1 MNHKGESGKMSE
13 KVKKDIMEMVSKVSV
28 SREQSTLKALG
39 VQGLIGHSYRH
50 VVICLHDKEEIA
62 VCPETAEK
70 VRTCLLNRERCD
82 FSEEDI
88 REDYTNFRRFIFD
101 FNDDGAL
108 ITIVE
113 GTRYPVIESLQPT
126 PNERIIEVNNTEIVG
141 IICVINKFLELRAH
155 FYAVKEVAGREIRDF
170 LALQRK
176 RKLMFIQGLAEK
188 YKIDVDDA
196 FEMIK
201 DEMGIADDAFEIMRD
216 EIDIANVLD
225 NAMGKEESGRRE
237 RSSEKRLGC
246 G

>member
-113 GTRYPVIESLQPT
+113 GTRYPVKSESLQPT
-126 PNERIIEVNNTEIVG
+126 PNERRIKVNNAEIVG
-141 IICVINKFLELRAH
+141 IICIINKFFELREY

-176 RKLMFIQGLAEK
+176 RKLMFIRGLAEK
-188 YKIDVDDA
+188 YKIDIDDVL
-196 FEMIK
+196 ELIK
-201 DEMGIADDAFEIMRD
+201 DEIGIADDAFEIMKS
-216 EIDIANVLD
+216 EIDIVNIL
-225 NAMGKEESGRRE
+225 NTMKEGDVR
-237 RSSEKRLGC
+237 
-246 G
+246 

>member
-1 MNHKGESGKMSE
+1 MRE
-13 KVKKDIMEMVSKVSV
+13 KVKKGIKEMVSKVSV

-126 PNERIIEVNNTEIVG
+126 PNERRIKVNNAEIVG
-141 IICVINKFLELRAH
+141 IISVINKFLELRER
-155 FYAVKEVAGREIRDF
+155 FYAVEEQLLEEIRDY

-176 RKLMFIQGLAEK
+176 RRDEFIQRLAKK
-188 YKIDVDDA
+188 YKID
-196 FEMIK
+196 
-201 DEMGIADDAFEIMRD
+201 IAD
-216 EIDIANVLD
+216 V
-225 NAMGKEESGRRE
+225 EEVME
-237 RSSEKRLGC
+237 ENE
-246 G
+246 

>member
-1 MNHKGESGKMSE
+1 MSE

-113 GTRYPVIESLQPT
+113 GTRYPVKLESLQPT
-126 PNERIIEVNNTEIVG
+126 PNERRIKVNNPEIVG
-141 IICVINKFLELRAH
+141 IICIINKFFELREY

-176 RKLMFIQGLAEK
+176 RKLMFIRGLAEK
-188 YKIDVDDA
+188 YKIDIDDA
-196 FEMIK
+196 FELVK
-201 DEMGIADDAFEIMRD
+201 DEMGIADDAFEIIKA
-216 EIDIANVLD
+216 EIDIANVMD
-225 NAMGKEESGRRE
+225 AIE
-237 RSSEKRLGC
+237 RK
-246 G
+246 

>member
-113 GTRYPVIESLQPT
+113 GTRYPVKLESLQPT
-126 PNERIIEVNNTEIVG
+126 PNERRIKVNNPEIVG
-141 IICVINKFLELRAH
+141 IISVINKFLELREH
-155 FYAVKEVAGREIRDF
+155 FYEVKKSAGREIRDF

-176 RKLMFIQGLAEK
+176 RKLMFIRGLAEK
-188 YKIDVDDA
+188 YKIDIDDA
-196 FEMIK
+196 FELVK
-201 DEMGIADDAFEIMRD
+201 DEMGIADDAFEIIKA
-216 EIDIANVLD
+216 EIDIANVMD
-225 NAMGKEESGRRE
+225 AIE
-237 RSSEKRLGC
+237 RK
-246 G
+246 